1 LTGELDVAAL
11 GAALHDVA
19 ARHEV
24 LRTVYPETPD
34 GPVQVVLP
42 AGQVDLDLTPRVLAE
57 SDVPSTVYALAAT
70 PFDVTAEVPLRAV
83 LIQVDGAPETYV
95 LAVVVHH
102 IAADASSMGPLVRDV
117 MVAYAA
123 RTSGEVPGWSPLRVQ
138 YADYAL
144 WQREVLGDE
153 SDPASIAAQQ
163 IAFWRA
169 ELADLPDLLELP
181 TDRPRPAVASLAGS
195 RVPVAV
201 DAATHAGLTEL

>member
-11 GAALHDVA
+11 GAALHDVV

-42 AGQVDLDLTPRVLAE
+42 AGQVALDVAAHAIGVDE
-57 SDVPSTVYALAAT
+57 VAGEVYALAAT
-70 PFDVTAEVPLRAV
+70 PFDVTAEVPVRVRLLRIADV
-83 LIQVDGAPETYV
+83 AREHV

-123 RTSGEVPGWSPLRVQ
+123 RTSGGVPGWSPLRVQ

-163 IAFWRA
+163 IAFWRV
-169 ELADLPDLLELP
+169 ELGGLPDLLELP
-181 TDRPRPAVASLAGS
+181 TDRPRPAVASLAGG
-195 RVPVAV
+195 RVGIEI
-201 DAATHAGLTEL
+201 DAATHAGLVNL